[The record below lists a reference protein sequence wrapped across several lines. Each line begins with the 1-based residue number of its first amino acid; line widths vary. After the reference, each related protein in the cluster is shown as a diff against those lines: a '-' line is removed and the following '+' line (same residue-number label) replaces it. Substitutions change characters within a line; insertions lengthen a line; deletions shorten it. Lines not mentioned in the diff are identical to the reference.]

1 MAASSC
7 DASTGS
13 SSNANSTTSP
23 GGGGGSKSTPAPVP
37 VRKVTGTAT
46 TLGAGTFSG
55 GKDVAVGLYDVTG
68 GAGQSGNFI
77 VSGTDS
83 SDEILG
89 SAGGAGGVPKV
100 RAQISTGDKIEIS
113 GLSTVVFT
121 PVTAPFVTTHTT
133 TNLYAGVFTV
143 GQDIGS
149 GRYVATPGAGGS
161 GNFIVSGTDSYDEI
175 LGSAGAAG
183 GVPSLSVTLTDG
195 DTISISGLSQV
206 TLTASS

>member
-7 DASTGS
+7 DTSTGS

-23 GGGGGSKSTPAPVP
+23 GGGGGSNSTPVP

-46 TLGAGTFSG
+46 TLGAGSFSG

-83 SDEILG
+83 YDEILG
-89 SAGGAGGVPKV
+89 SAGAAGGVPKV
-100 RAQISTGDKIEIS
+100 RAQISTGDQIQIS

-121 PVTAPFVTTHTT
+121 PLTAPFVTTHTT
-133 TNLYAGVFTV
+133 TNLYAGTFIV
-143 GQDIGS
+143 GQDVGS
-149 GRYVATPGAGGS
+149 GRYVATPAAGQS

-183 GVPSLSVTLTDG
+183 GVPSLSVTLSDG
-195 DTISISGLSQV
+195 DIISISGLSQV